1 MAWKQCG
8 IIARKARPGGSQ
20 SGTVAVPADQKYMRN
35 LMKPLLLMVALAAAA
50 PVFAQSKAGP
60 ATAEA
65 RRWSMLD
72 TYCGE
77 CHNATD
83 WAGGVAF
90 DTLAPADVPND
101 INVWEHTVRKLR
113 GHLMPPPGYKQPTQ
127 AEKDD
132 MVGWLET
139 RLDARKETPRAEYVT
154 AHRLNRTEYA
164 NAVRTL
170 LGVDIKVQDLLPPEI
185 EMEGFDNIAAALT
198 VSPAFL
204 DQYISAA
211 RYISARAVGSATPKM
226 GKATY
231 GNQGGIMPPGTRG
244 GVKFRHY
251 FPADGEYHFSVAND
265 MTGSSAISTPSLFRQ
280 TVVMFLDGREVFRG
294 SFGGKEDLGLAD
306 REGVS
311 GGAKVMARFRNIP
324 VKVTFG
330 MHEITFTS
338 VERAQALS
346 DANTGGGVA
355 GGGGGPLSVEVTGPY
370 GQTSFS
376 AGSTRDRIFVCDA
389 KTEAEEKPCAEKIAR
404 HLATQAYRRPATDAD
419 VQHLMGFY
427 AAGRKD
433 IGNFTGGVQEIV
445 MAVISSP
452 DFLYRS
458 IQPKADQ
465 KRPQPLTALELA
477 SRLSFFLWSDVPD
490 EELLQVAVS
499 GKLTDRAVYE
509 KQVKRMLV
517 EKRASALVTSFAMR
531 WLNVDDLDAVK
542 PDPKLYAGFS
552 AALRNNFSTEMELFL
567 SEVLLENKSVL
578 ELLSADYTYVNAD
591 LARHYGLRDVKGA
604 TFRRVQLTDA
614 NRFGLLG
621 KGAVLLRT
629 SYPDRTS
636 PVLRGAWVLEKL
648 LNTMT
653 SPPPPGVETNLTAV
667 EGAQP
672 TTLRGRLEVHRSAR
686 NCNQCHGVIDPIGLA
701 MENFDVVGAW
711 RTRDSGLAVDAST
724 VLPNGVAI
732 NGVAQ
737 LREALL
743 ARPDQFVQ
751 TMVQKLLMYGTGREV
766 APADMPQVRQIVR
779 NVKPAGYH
787 FFDLVMG
794 VVKSDAFRLQ
804 GLPHAEGSKGATT
817 VAAAQK

>member
-1 MAWKQCG
+1 
-8 IIARKARPGGSQ
+8 
-20 SGTVAVPADQKYMRN
+20 
-35 LMKPLLLMVALAAAA
+35 MKPLFLMLALVAAV
-50 PVFAQSKAGP
+50 PVFAQGKNTP
-60 ATAEA
+60 ATADA
-65 RRWSMLD
+65 KRWSMLD
-72 TYCGE
+72 TYCSE
-77 CHNATD
+77 CHNSTD
-83 WAGGVAF
+83 WAGGVAY
-90 DTLAPADVPND
+90 DTLAPAEVPND
-101 INVWEHTVRKLR
+101 IGVWEHTVRKLR
-113 GHLMPPPGYKQPTQ
+113 GHLMPPPGHKQPTQ

-170 LGVDIKVQDLLPPEI
+170 LGVEIKVEDLLPREI

-211 RYISARAVGSATPKM
+211 RYISARAVGSAAPKM

-231 GNQGGIMPPGTRG
+231 GNQPGGALPPGASRG
-244 GVKFRHY
+244 MRFKHY
-251 FPADGEYHFSVAND
+251 FPADGEYRFSVLND
-265 MTGSSAISTPSLFRQ
+265 MTGGAITNGALFRS
-280 TVVMFLDGREVFRG
+280 TVVMFLDGKEVFRG
-294 SFGGKEDLGLAD
+294 DIGGKEDLALAD
-306 REGVS
+306 QGAS
-311 GGAKVMARFRNIP
+311 GSAKVMARFRNIP
-324 VKVTFG
+324 VKVPFG
-330 MHEITFTS
+330 VHEIIFTT
-338 VERAQALS
+338 VERAQVLS
-346 DANTGGGVA
+346 DANTGGGA
-355 GGGGGPLSVEVTGPY
+355 GGGGTSASSVEVTGPY
-370 GQTSFS
+370 GATGFS

-404 HLATQAYRRPATDAD
+404 NLATKAYRRPATDAD
-419 VQHLMGFY
+419 VQRLMGFY
-427 AAGRKD
+427 ATGRKD
-433 IGNFTGGVQEIV
+433 IGNFVGGVQEIV

-499 GKLTDRAVYE
+499 GKLADAAVYE
-509 KQVKRMLV
+509 KQVRRMLAD
-517 EKRASALVTSFAMR
+517 KRASALITGFAMR

-542 PDPKLYAGFS
+542 PDAELYRSFNAT
-552 AALRNNFSTEMELFL
+552 LRNEFSTEMELFL
-567 SEVLLENKSVL
+567 SEVLLENRSVL
-578 ELLSADYTYVNAD
+578 ELLSADYTYVNGN
-591 LARHYGLRDVKGA
+591 LARHYGLRDVQG
-604 TFRRVQLTDA
+604 TSFRRVQLTDA
-614 NRFGLLG
+614 NRFGVLG
-621 KGAVLLRT
+621 KAAVLLRT

-653 SPPPPGVETNLTAV
+653 SPPPPGVETNLTPV

-672 TTLRGRLEVHRSAR
+672 TTLRGRLEVHRSAK

-701 MENFDVVGAW
+701 MENFDVIGAY
-711 RTRDSGLAVDAST
+711 RARDSGIAVDAST
-724 VLPNGVAI
+724 VLPNGAAI

-751 TMVQKLLMYGTGREV
+751 TMVQRLLMYGTGREV
-766 APADMPQVRQIVR
+766 EPADMPQVRQIVR
-779 NVKPAGYH
+779 NVKPGGYH

-804 GLPHAEGSKGATT
+804 GLPHVEPARAATA
-817 VAAAQK
+817 VASGK